1 MHVPLLFGGWEVSFV
16 SHYLRSRVHCSS
28 PPITDVLCY
37 RWRTAPHMVIARYLA
52 TETRLLAWMIELE
65 PKNTAMRSPDRK
77 LRNSDYI
84 CTHPN
89 LTG

>member
-1 MHVPLLFGGWEVSFV
+1 MDVQKVSCARPLIVRGMGSKFRQSL
-16 SHYLRSRVHCSS
+16 S
-28 PPITDVLCY
+28 PEP
-37 RWRTAPHMVIARYLA
+37 RTAPHMVIARYLA